1 VSGRE
6 VVSALR
12 ITVCLIGLAFLG
24 PVIARPMPTGK
35 VPEHTIIVKGAWP
48 SASDPA
54 TPVPERGR
62 LADGRY
68 RNDYFGLTL
77 RYSARW
83 RPGLAGPPP
92 SDTGSYVLAQI
103 VPARRFES
111 RKPGYLLITAQDIFF
126 SASRAEST
134 LALIDFTRERLSR
147 SVYRVEEGPREVQFN
162 RHSFIRFAYL
172 SPIAGMHWTVLATE
186 IRCHIVEFVFVSAN
200 PDEQTELLQAMDTI
214 TLPAAAGVD
223 TGRGGSGVPL
233 CIRNYASTGNVIR
246 REEPILTEP
255 RFNPIPVR
263 IIVGRNGKVEHIH
276 FLRAFPDQAKAITDA
291 LLQWRFKPLRVDGR
305 PVEVETGIMFGRVA
319 QEVPAAVAGG

>member
-1 VSGRE
+1 MNG
-6 VVSALR
+6 ALR
-12 ITVCLIGLAFLG
+12 VRISASLIGMALASAA
-24 PVIARPMPTGK
+24 VARPMPTGK

-62 LADGRY
+62 LADGGY
-68 RNDYFGLTL
+68 RNDYFGLSL

-83 RPGLAGPPP
+83 RPGLEGPPP

-103 VPARRFES
+103 VPARGFETK
-111 RKPGYLLITAQDIFF
+111 KPGYLLITAQDIFF
-126 SASRAEST
+126 SASRANST
-134 LALIDFTRERLSR
+134 PELIDFATERLSR
-147 SVYRVEEGPREVQFN
+147 SVYRLEERPREVQFN

-186 IRCHIVEFVFVSAN
+186 IRCHIVEFVFVSTRPAEVT
-200 PDEQTELLQAMDTI
+200 DLLQAMNTI
-214 TLPAAAGVD
+214 TLPAAAGAHSG
-223 TGRGGSGVPL
+223 TGGGGVPL
-233 CIRNYASTGNVIR
+233 CIRNYASKGNVIR
-246 REEPILTEP
+246 REDPILTEP
-255 RFNPIPVR
+255 RYNPVPVR

-291 LLQWRFKPLRVDGR
+291 LLQWRFKPLRVNGR

-319 QEVPAAVAGG
+319 QEAPPGVAGG